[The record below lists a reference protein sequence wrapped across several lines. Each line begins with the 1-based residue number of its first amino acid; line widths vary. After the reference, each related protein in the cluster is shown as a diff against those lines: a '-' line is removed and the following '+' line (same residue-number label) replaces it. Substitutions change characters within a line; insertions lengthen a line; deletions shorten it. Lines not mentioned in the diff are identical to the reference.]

1 MIILQ
6 ANKIERSFAG
16 EVLFDNITLQVDE
29 RDRIALVGK
38 NGAGKS
44 TLLKILVG
52 EEEPTSGE
60 INKKKDISLSYLAQD
75 SRFESENTIY
85 DEMLHVFDDLR
96 RTEKQLRQ
104 MELEMGEK
112 SGEDLDKLM
121 ADYDRLSENFRQ
133 AGGFTYEADIR
144 AILNGFKFDESM
156 WQMKIAELSGGQNT
170 RLALAKMLLEKP
182 NLLVLDEPTNH
193 LDIETIAWLENYLV
207 NYSGALIIVSHD
219 RYFLD
224 KVATVTLDLTK
235 HSLDRYV
242 GNYSRFVELKEQKLA
257 TEAKNYEK
265 QQKEIAALEDFV
277 NRNLVRASTTKR
289 AQSRR
294 KQLEKM
300 ERLDKPESGKKSANM
315 TFQSEK
321 TSGNVVLTVENAAIG
336 YDGEILSEPINLDL
350 RKMNAVAIVGPNG
363 IGKST
368 FIKSIV
374 DQIPFIKGEKR
385 FGANVEVGYY
395 DQTQSKLT
403 PSNTVLDELWN
414 DFKLTPEV
422 EIRNRLGAFLF
433 SGDDVK
439 KSVGML
445 SGGEKARLLLA
456 KLSMENNNFLILDEP
471 TNHLDNDMVL
481 WLEEFLNSFR
491 GVLIMVTHDRY
502 FLDRVTN
509 KIVEIDKGKLYE
521 YDTNYSGFVE
531 LKVQREE
538 MELATERKRQSLLRV
553 EMEWMKQGIKAR
565 GTRQRAR
572 TERFEELKN
581 AKGPS
586 MQQNVEMDSISSRL
600 GKTTIELE
608 HISKGFGDKH
618 LINDFSYIF
627 LRDDRIGF
635 IGPNGCGKSTLMK
648 MIMGILKPDEGN
660 ITIGDTVK
668 IGYFAQENE
677 DMTGDI
683 RVIDYIKNVAEY
695 IQTTKGQTSASQ
707 MLDRFL
713 FPPELQYTP
722 LDKLSGGE
730 QRRLYLLKV
739 LMEAPNVLILDEP
752 TNDLDI
758 QTLTILEDYL
768 DTFAG
773 IVITVSHDRYFL
785 DRIVNRIF
793 AFEEGGHLKQYEGG
807 YTDYLEKVKPAAKPE
822 KSKPAKKENNGKKFQ
837 KEHQKK
843 LKFTYKEQKEF
854 ETIDDDIAKLEEK
867 LEQLDEEIME
877 NATNSGKLAELTE
890 QKESAQAELDE
901 KMDRWVY
908 LNDLAEQIANQ

>member
-1 MIILQ
+1 MMNIL
-6 ANKIERSFAG
+6 NIEHISKIYG
-16 EVLFDNITLQVDE
+16 EKVIFDDVSLGIHSGDKIGVIGVNGT
-29 RDRIALVGK
+29 GK
-38 NGAGKS
+38 T
-44 TLLKILVG
+44 TLLKIIAKIN
-52 EEEPTSGE
+52 EPDKGQ
-60 INKKKDISLSYLAQD
+60 IICGNGIRVSYLPQNPEFPKKQSILEYVMDGKEHQD
-75 SRFESENTIY
+75 WKTEKTILTKLGIY
-85 DEMLHVFDDLR
+85 D
-96 RTEKQLRQ
+96 
-104 MELEMGEK
+104 
-112 SGEDLDKLM
+112 
-121 ADYDRLSENFRQ
+121 
-133 AGGFTYEADIR
+133 
-144 AILNGFKFDESM
+144 FDEGCDH
-156 WQMKIAELSGGQNT
+156 LSGGQKK
-170 RLALAKMLLEKP
+170 RVALART
-182 NLLVLDEPTNH
+182 LVDPT
-193 LDIETIAWLENYLV
+193 
-207 NYSGALIIVSHD
+207 
-219 RYFLD
+219 
-224 KVATVTLDLTK
+224 
-235 HSLDRYV
+235 
-242 GNYSRFVELKEQKLA
+242 
-257 TEAKNYEK
+257 
-265 QQKEIAALEDFV
+265 
-277 NRNLVRASTTKR
+277 
-289 AQSRR
+289 
-294 KQLEKM
+294 
-300 ERLDKPESGKKSANM
+300 
-315 TFQSEK
+315 
-321 TSGNVVLTVENAAIG
+321 
-336 YDGEILSEPINLDL
+336 
-350 RKMNAVAIVGPNG
+350 
-363 IGKST
+363 
-368 FIKSIV
+368 
-374 DQIPFIKGEKR
+374 
-385 FGANVEVGYY
+385 EV
-395 DQTQSKLT
+395 
-403 PSNTVLDELWN
+403 
-414 DFKLTPEV
+414 
-422 EIRNRLGAFLF
+422 
-433 SGDDVK
+433 
-439 KSVGML
+439 
-445 SGGEKARLLLA
+445 
-456 KLSMENNNFLILDEP
+456 LILDEP

-491 GVLIMVTHDRY
+491 GVLVMVTHDRY

-695 IQTTKGQTSASQ
+695 IQTTKGQASASQ

>member
-1 MIILQ
+1 MNIL
-6 ANKIERSFAG
+6 NIEHISKIYG
-16 EVLFDNITLQVDE
+16 EKVIFDDVSLGIHSGDKIGVIGVNGT
-29 RDRIALVGK
+29 GK
-38 NGAGKS
+38 T
-44 TLLKILVG
+44 TLLKIIAKIN
-52 EEEPTSGE
+52 EPDKGQ
-60 INKKKDISLSYLAQD
+60 IICGNRIRVSYLPQNPEFPKKQSILEYVMDGKEHQD
-75 SRFESENTIY
+75 WKTESEAKTILTKLGIY
-85 DEMLHVFDDLR
+85 D
-96 RTEKQLRQ
+96 
-104 MELEMGEK
+104 
-112 SGEDLDKLM
+112 
-121 ADYDRLSENFRQ
+121 
-133 AGGFTYEADIR
+133 
-144 AILNGFKFDESM
+144 FDEGCDH
-156 WQMKIAELSGGQNT
+156 LSGGQKK
-170 RLALAKMLLEKP
+170 RVALART
-182 NLLVLDEPTNH
+182 LVDPT
-193 LDIETIAWLENYLV
+193 
-207 NYSGALIIVSHD
+207 
-219 RYFLD
+219 
-224 KVATVTLDLTK
+224 
-235 HSLDRYV
+235 
-242 GNYSRFVELKEQKLA
+242 
-257 TEAKNYEK
+257 
-265 QQKEIAALEDFV
+265 
-277 NRNLVRASTTKR
+277 
-289 AQSRR
+289 
-294 KQLEKM
+294 
-300 ERLDKPESGKKSANM
+300 
-315 TFQSEK
+315 
-321 TSGNVVLTVENAAIG
+321 
-336 YDGEILSEPINLDL
+336 
-350 RKMNAVAIVGPNG
+350 
-363 IGKST
+363 
-368 FIKSIV
+368 
-374 DQIPFIKGEKR
+374 
-385 FGANVEVGYY
+385 EV
-395 DQTQSKLT
+395 
-403 PSNTVLDELWN
+403 
-414 DFKLTPEV
+414 
-422 EIRNRLGAFLF
+422 
-433 SGDDVK
+433 
-439 KSVGML
+439 
-445 SGGEKARLLLA
+445 
-456 KLSMENNNFLILDEP
+456 LILDEP

-618 LINDFSYIF
+618 LINDFSYIV

-683 RVIDYIKNVAEY
+683 RVIDYIRNVAEY
-695 IQTTKGQTSASQ
+695 IQTTKGQASASQ

-807 YTDYLEKVKPAAKPE
+807 YTDYLEKVRPIAKQE
-822 KSKPAKKENNGKKFQ
+822 KSKLEKKENNGKKFR

-867 LEQLDEEIME
+867 IEQLDEEIME
-877 NATNSGKLAELTE
+877 NATNSGKLAELTQ
-890 QKESAQAELDE
+890 QKEETEEALNK

>member
-1 MIILQ
+1 MMNIL
-6 ANKIERSFAG
+6 NIEHISKIYG
-16 EVLFDNITLQVDE
+16 EKVIFDDVSLGIHSGDKIGVIGVNGT
-29 RDRIALVGK
+29 GK
-38 NGAGKS
+38 T
-44 TLLKILVG
+44 TLLKIIAKIN
-52 EEEPTSGE
+52 EPDKGQ
-60 INKKKDISLSYLAQD
+60 IICGNGIRVSYLPQNPEFPKKQSILEYVMDGKEHQD
-75 SRFESENTIY
+75 WKTESEAKTILTKLGIY
-85 DEMLHVFDDLR
+85 D
-96 RTEKQLRQ
+96 
-104 MELEMGEK
+104 
-112 SGEDLDKLM
+112 
-121 ADYDRLSENFRQ
+121 
-133 AGGFTYEADIR
+133 
-144 AILNGFKFDESM
+144 FDEGCDH
-156 WQMKIAELSGGQNT
+156 LSGGQKK
-170 RLALAKMLLEKP
+170 RVALART
-182 NLLVLDEPTNH
+182 LVDPT
-193 LDIETIAWLENYLV
+193 
-207 NYSGALIIVSHD
+207 
-219 RYFLD
+219 
-224 KVATVTLDLTK
+224 
-235 HSLDRYV
+235 
-242 GNYSRFVELKEQKLA
+242 
-257 TEAKNYEK
+257 
-265 QQKEIAALEDFV
+265 
-277 NRNLVRASTTKR
+277 
-289 AQSRR
+289 
-294 KQLEKM
+294 
-300 ERLDKPESGKKSANM
+300 
-315 TFQSEK
+315 
-321 TSGNVVLTVENAAIG
+321 
-336 YDGEILSEPINLDL
+336 
-350 RKMNAVAIVGPNG
+350 
-363 IGKST
+363 
-368 FIKSIV
+368 
-374 DQIPFIKGEKR
+374 
-385 FGANVEVGYY
+385 EV
-395 DQTQSKLT
+395 
-403 PSNTVLDELWN
+403 
-414 DFKLTPEV
+414 
-422 EIRNRLGAFLF
+422 
-433 SGDDVK
+433 
-439 KSVGML
+439 
-445 SGGEKARLLLA
+445 
-456 KLSMENNNFLILDEP
+456 LILDEP

-677 DMTGDI
+677 DVTGDI

-695 IQTTKGQTSASQ
+695 IQTTKGQASASQ

>member
-1 MIILQ
+1 MNIL
-6 ANKIERSFAG
+6 NIEHISKIYG
-16 EVLFDNITLQVDE
+16 EKVIFDDVSLGIHSGDKIGVIGVNGT
-29 RDRIALVGK
+29 GK
-38 NGAGKS
+38 T
-44 TLLKILVG
+44 TLLKIIAKIN
-52 EEEPTSGE
+52 EPDKGQ
-60 INKKKDISLSYLAQD
+60 IICGNGIRVSYLPQNPEFPKKQSILEYVMDGKEHQD
-75 SRFESENTIY
+75 WKTESEAKTILTKLGIY
-85 DEMLHVFDDLR
+85 D
-96 RTEKQLRQ
+96 
-104 MELEMGEK
+104 
-112 SGEDLDKLM
+112 
-121 ADYDRLSENFRQ
+121 
-133 AGGFTYEADIR
+133 
-144 AILNGFKFDESM
+144 FDEGCDH
-156 WQMKIAELSGGQNT
+156 LSGGQKK
-170 RLALAKMLLEKP
+170 RVALART
-182 NLLVLDEPTNH
+182 LVDPT
-193 LDIETIAWLENYLV
+193 
-207 NYSGALIIVSHD
+207 
-219 RYFLD
+219 
-224 KVATVTLDLTK
+224 
-235 HSLDRYV
+235 
-242 GNYSRFVELKEQKLA
+242 
-257 TEAKNYEK
+257 
-265 QQKEIAALEDFV
+265 
-277 NRNLVRASTTKR
+277 
-289 AQSRR
+289 
-294 KQLEKM
+294 
-300 ERLDKPESGKKSANM
+300 
-315 TFQSEK
+315 
-321 TSGNVVLTVENAAIG
+321 
-336 YDGEILSEPINLDL
+336 
-350 RKMNAVAIVGPNG
+350 
-363 IGKST
+363 
-368 FIKSIV
+368 
-374 DQIPFIKGEKR
+374 
-385 FGANVEVGYY
+385 EV
-395 DQTQSKLT
+395 
-403 PSNTVLDELWN
+403 
-414 DFKLTPEV
+414 
-422 EIRNRLGAFLF
+422 
-433 SGDDVK
+433 
-439 KSVGML
+439 
-445 SGGEKARLLLA
+445 
-456 KLSMENNNFLILDEP
+456 LILDEP

-695 IQTTKGQTSASQ
+695 IQTTKGQASASQ

-773 IVITVSHDRYFL
+773 IVLTVSHDRYFL

-807 YTDYLEKVKPAAKPE
+807 YTDYLEKVKPIAKQENSKPE
-822 KSKPAKKENNGKKFQ
+822 KKENNGKKFQ

>member
-1 MIILQ
+1 MNIL
-6 ANKIERSFAG
+6 NIEHISKIYG
-16 EVLFDNITLQVDE
+16 EKVIFDDVSLGIHSGDKIGVIGVNGT
-29 RDRIALVGK
+29 GK
-38 NGAGKS
+38 T
-44 TLLKILVG
+44 TLLKIIAKIN
-52 EEEPTSGE
+52 EPDKGQ
-60 INKKKDISLSYLAQD
+60 IICGNGIRVSYLPQNPEFPKKQSILEYVMDGKEHQD
-75 SRFESENTIY
+75 WKTESEAKKILTKLGIY
-85 DEMLHVFDDLR
+85 D
-96 RTEKQLRQ
+96 
-104 MELEMGEK
+104 
-112 SGEDLDKLM
+112 
-121 ADYDRLSENFRQ
+121 
-133 AGGFTYEADIR
+133 
-144 AILNGFKFDESM
+144 FDEGCDH
-156 WQMKIAELSGGQNT
+156 LSGGQKK
-170 RLALAKMLLEKP
+170 RVALART
-182 NLLVLDEPTNH
+182 LVDPT
-193 LDIETIAWLENYLV
+193 
-207 NYSGALIIVSHD
+207 
-219 RYFLD
+219 
-224 KVATVTLDLTK
+224 
-235 HSLDRYV
+235 
-242 GNYSRFVELKEQKLA
+242 
-257 TEAKNYEK
+257 
-265 QQKEIAALEDFV
+265 
-277 NRNLVRASTTKR
+277 
-289 AQSRR
+289 
-294 KQLEKM
+294 
-300 ERLDKPESGKKSANM
+300 
-315 TFQSEK
+315 
-321 TSGNVVLTVENAAIG
+321 
-336 YDGEILSEPINLDL
+336 
-350 RKMNAVAIVGPNG
+350 
-363 IGKST
+363 
-368 FIKSIV
+368 
-374 DQIPFIKGEKR
+374 
-385 FGANVEVGYY
+385 EV
-395 DQTQSKLT
+395 
-403 PSNTVLDELWN
+403 
-414 DFKLTPEV
+414 
-422 EIRNRLGAFLF
+422 
-433 SGDDVK
+433 
-439 KSVGML
+439 
-445 SGGEKARLLLA
+445 
-456 KLSMENNNFLILDEP
+456 LILDEP

-581 AKGPS
+581 AKGPA

-600 GKTTIELE
+600 GKTTIQLE

-618 LINDFSYIF
+618 LINDFSYIV

-648 MIMGILKPDEGN
+648 MIMGILQPDEGN

-683 RVIDYIKNVAEY
+683 RVIDYIRNVAEY
-695 IQTTKGQTSASQ
+695 IQTTKGQASASQ

-807 YTDYLEKVKPAAKPE
+807 YTDYLEKVKPTAKQE
-822 KSKPAKKENNGKKFQ
+822 KSKPEKKENNGKKFQ

-867 LEQLDEEIME
+867 IEQLDEEIME
-877 NATNSGKLAELTE
+877 NATNSGKLAELTQ
-890 QKESAQAELDE
+890 QKEETEEALNE

>member
-1 MIILQ
+1 MNIL
-6 ANKIERSFAG
+6 NIEHISKIYG
-16 EVLFDNITLQVDE
+16 EKVIFDDVSLGIHSGDKIGVIGVNGT
-29 RDRIALVGK
+29 GK
-38 NGAGKS
+38 T
-44 TLLKILVG
+44 TLLKIIAKIN
-52 EEEPTSGE
+52 EPDKGQ
-60 INKKKDISLSYLAQD
+60 IICGNRIRVSYLPQNPEFPKKQSILEYVMDGKEHQD
-75 SRFESENTIY
+75 WKTESEAKTILTKLGIY
-85 DEMLHVFDDLR
+85 D
-96 RTEKQLRQ
+96 
-104 MELEMGEK
+104 
-112 SGEDLDKLM
+112 
-121 ADYDRLSENFRQ
+121 
-133 AGGFTYEADIR
+133 
-144 AILNGFKFDESM
+144 FDEGCDH
-156 WQMKIAELSGGQNT
+156 LSGGQKK
-170 RLALAKMLLEKP
+170 RVALART
-182 NLLVLDEPTNH
+182 LVDPT
-193 LDIETIAWLENYLV
+193 
-207 NYSGALIIVSHD
+207 
-219 RYFLD
+219 
-224 KVATVTLDLTK
+224 
-235 HSLDRYV
+235 
-242 GNYSRFVELKEQKLA
+242 
-257 TEAKNYEK
+257 
-265 QQKEIAALEDFV
+265 
-277 NRNLVRASTTKR
+277 
-289 AQSRR
+289 
-294 KQLEKM
+294 
-300 ERLDKPESGKKSANM
+300 
-315 TFQSEK
+315 
-321 TSGNVVLTVENAAIG
+321 
-336 YDGEILSEPINLDL
+336 
-350 RKMNAVAIVGPNG
+350 
-363 IGKST
+363 
-368 FIKSIV
+368 
-374 DQIPFIKGEKR
+374 
-385 FGANVEVGYY
+385 EV
-395 DQTQSKLT
+395 
-403 PSNTVLDELWN
+403 
-414 DFKLTPEV
+414 
-422 EIRNRLGAFLF
+422 
-433 SGDDVK
+433 
-439 KSVGML
+439 
-445 SGGEKARLLLA
+445 
-456 KLSMENNNFLILDEP
+456 LILDEP

-618 LINDFSYIF
+618 LINDFSYIV

-683 RVIDYIKNVAEY
+683 RVIDYIRNVAEY
-695 IQTTKGQTSASQ
+695 IQTTKGQASASQ

-807 YTDYLEKVKPAAKPE
+807 YTDYLEKVKPIAKQE
-822 KSKPAKKENNGKKFQ
+822 KSKLEKKENNRKKFR

-867 LEQLDEEIME
+867 IEQLDEEIME
-877 NATNSGKLAELTE
+877 NATNSGKLAELTQ
-890 QKESAQAELDE
+890 QKEETEEALNK

>member
-1 MIILQ
+1 MNIL
-6 ANKIERSFAG
+6 NIEHISKIYG
-16 EVLFDNITLQVDE
+16 EKVIFDDVSLGIHSGDKIGVIGVNGT
-29 RDRIALVGK
+29 GK
-38 NGAGKS
+38 T
-44 TLLKILVG
+44 TLLKIIAKIN
-52 EEEPTSGE
+52 EPDKGQ
-60 INKKKDISLSYLAQD
+60 IICGNGIRVSYLPQNPEFPKKQSILEYVMDGKEHQD
-75 SRFESENTIY
+75 WKTESEAKTILTKLGIY
-85 DEMLHVFDDLR
+85 D
-96 RTEKQLRQ
+96 
-104 MELEMGEK
+104 
-112 SGEDLDKLM
+112 
-121 ADYDRLSENFRQ
+121 
-133 AGGFTYEADIR
+133 
-144 AILNGFKFDESM
+144 FDEGCDH
-156 WQMKIAELSGGQNT
+156 LSGGQKK
-170 RLALAKMLLEKP
+170 RVALART
-182 NLLVLDEPTNH
+182 LVDPT
-193 LDIETIAWLENYLV
+193 
-207 NYSGALIIVSHD
+207 
-219 RYFLD
+219 
-224 KVATVTLDLTK
+224 
-235 HSLDRYV
+235 
-242 GNYSRFVELKEQKLA
+242 
-257 TEAKNYEK
+257 
-265 QQKEIAALEDFV
+265 
-277 NRNLVRASTTKR
+277 
-289 AQSRR
+289 
-294 KQLEKM
+294 
-300 ERLDKPESGKKSANM
+300 
-315 TFQSEK
+315 
-321 TSGNVVLTVENAAIG
+321 
-336 YDGEILSEPINLDL
+336 
-350 RKMNAVAIVGPNG
+350 
-363 IGKST
+363 
-368 FIKSIV
+368 
-374 DQIPFIKGEKR
+374 
-385 FGANVEVGYY
+385 EV
-395 DQTQSKLT
+395 
-403 PSNTVLDELWN
+403 
-414 DFKLTPEV
+414 
-422 EIRNRLGAFLF
+422 
-433 SGDDVK
+433 
-439 KSVGML
+439 
-445 SGGEKARLLLA
+445 
-456 KLSMENNNFLILDEP
+456 LILDEP

-618 LINDFSYIF
+618 LINDFSYIV

-683 RVIDYIKNVAEY
+683 RVIDYIRNVAEY
-695 IQTTKGQTSASQ
+695 IQTTKGQASASQ

-807 YTDYLEKVKPAAKPE
+807 YTDYLEKVKPVAKPE

-890 QKESAQAELDE
+890 QKEETEEALNE

-908 LNDLAEQIANQ
+908 LNDLAEQIENQ

>member
-1 MIILQ
+1 MMNIL
-6 ANKIERSFAG
+6 NIEHISKIYG
-16 EVLFDNITLQVDE
+16 EKVIFDDVSLGIHSGDKIGVIGVNGT
-29 RDRIALVGK
+29 GK
-38 NGAGKS
+38 T
-44 TLLKILVG
+44 TLLKIIAKIN
-52 EEEPTSGE
+52 EPDKGQ
-60 INKKKDISLSYLAQD
+60 IICGNGIRVSYLPQNPEFPKKQSILEYVMDGKEHQD
-75 SRFESENTIY
+75 WKTESEAKTILTKLGIY
-85 DEMLHVFDDLR
+85 D
-96 RTEKQLRQ
+96 
-104 MELEMGEK
+104 
-112 SGEDLDKLM
+112 
-121 ADYDRLSENFRQ
+121 
-133 AGGFTYEADIR
+133 
-144 AILNGFKFDESM
+144 FDEGCDH
-156 WQMKIAELSGGQNT
+156 LSGGQKK
-170 RLALAKMLLEKP
+170 RVALART
-182 NLLVLDEPTNH
+182 LVDPT
-193 LDIETIAWLENYLV
+193 
-207 NYSGALIIVSHD
+207 
-219 RYFLD
+219 
-224 KVATVTLDLTK
+224 
-235 HSLDRYV
+235 
-242 GNYSRFVELKEQKLA
+242 
-257 TEAKNYEK
+257 
-265 QQKEIAALEDFV
+265 
-277 NRNLVRASTTKR
+277 
-289 AQSRR
+289 
-294 KQLEKM
+294 
-300 ERLDKPESGKKSANM
+300 
-315 TFQSEK
+315 
-321 TSGNVVLTVENAAIG
+321 
-336 YDGEILSEPINLDL
+336 
-350 RKMNAVAIVGPNG
+350 
-363 IGKST
+363 
-368 FIKSIV
+368 
-374 DQIPFIKGEKR
+374 
-385 FGANVEVGYY
+385 EV
-395 DQTQSKLT
+395 
-403 PSNTVLDELWN
+403 
-414 DFKLTPEV
+414 
-422 EIRNRLGAFLF
+422 
-433 SGDDVK
+433 
-439 KSVGML
+439 
-445 SGGEKARLLLA
+445 
-456 KLSMENNNFLILDEP
+456 LILDEP

-695 IQTTKGQTSASQ
+695 IQTTKGQASASK

>member
-1 MIILQ
+1 MNIL
-6 ANKIERSFAG
+6 NIEHISKIYG
-16 EVLFDNITLQVDE
+16 EKVIFDDVSLGIHSGDKIGVIGVNGT
-29 RDRIALVGK
+29 GK
-38 NGAGKS
+38 T
-44 TLLKILVG
+44 TLLKIIAKIN
-52 EEEPTSGE
+52 EPDKGQ
-60 INKKKDISLSYLAQD
+60 IICGNRIRVSYLPQNPEFPKKQSILEYVMDGKEHQD
-75 SRFESENTIY
+75 WKTESEAKTILTKLGIY
-85 DEMLHVFDDLR
+85 D
-96 RTEKQLRQ
+96 
-104 MELEMGEK
+104 
-112 SGEDLDKLM
+112 
-121 ADYDRLSENFRQ
+121 
-133 AGGFTYEADIR
+133 
-144 AILNGFKFDESM
+144 FDEGCNH
-156 WQMKIAELSGGQNT
+156 LSGGQKK
-170 RLALAKMLLEKP
+170 RVALART
-182 NLLVLDEPTNH
+182 LVDPT
-193 LDIETIAWLENYLV
+193 
-207 NYSGALIIVSHD
+207 
-219 RYFLD
+219 
-224 KVATVTLDLTK
+224 
-235 HSLDRYV
+235 
-242 GNYSRFVELKEQKLA
+242 
-257 TEAKNYEK
+257 
-265 QQKEIAALEDFV
+265 
-277 NRNLVRASTTKR
+277 
-289 AQSRR
+289 
-294 KQLEKM
+294 
-300 ERLDKPESGKKSANM
+300 
-315 TFQSEK
+315 
-321 TSGNVVLTVENAAIG
+321 
-336 YDGEILSEPINLDL
+336 
-350 RKMNAVAIVGPNG
+350 
-363 IGKST
+363 
-368 FIKSIV
+368 
-374 DQIPFIKGEKR
+374 
-385 FGANVEVGYY
+385 EV
-395 DQTQSKLT
+395 
-403 PSNTVLDELWN
+403 
-414 DFKLTPEV
+414 
-422 EIRNRLGAFLF
+422 
-433 SGDDVK
+433 
-439 KSVGML
+439 
-445 SGGEKARLLLA
+445 
-456 KLSMENNNFLILDEP
+456 LILDEP

-618 LINDFSYIF
+618 LINDFSYIV

-635 IGPNGCGKSTLMK
+635 IGSNGCGKSTLMK

-683 RVIDYIKNVAEY
+683 RVIDYIRNVAEY
-695 IQTTKGQTSASQ
+695 IQTTKGQASASQ

-807 YTDYLEKVKPAAKPE
+807 YTDYLEKVKPIAKQE
-822 KSKPAKKENNGKKFQ
+822 KSKLEKKENNGKKFR

-867 LEQLDEEIME
+867 IEQLDEEIME
-877 NATNSGKLAELTE
+877 NATNSGKLAELTQ
-890 QKESAQAELDE
+890 QKEETEEALNK

>member
-1 MIILQ
+1 MNIL
-6 ANKIERSFAG
+6 NIEHISKIYG
-16 EVLFDNITLQVDE
+16 EKVIFDDVSLGIHSGDKIGVIGVNGT
-29 RDRIALVGK
+29 GK
-38 NGAGKS
+38 T
-44 TLLKILVG
+44 TLLKIIAKIN
-52 EEEPTSGE
+52 EPDKGQ
-60 INKKKDISLSYLAQD
+60 IICGNRIRVSYLPQNPEFPKKQSILEYVMDGKEHQD
-75 SRFESENTIY
+75 WKTESEAKTILTKLGIY
-85 DEMLHVFDDLR
+85 D
-96 RTEKQLRQ
+96 
-104 MELEMGEK
+104 
-112 SGEDLDKLM
+112 
-121 ADYDRLSENFRQ
+121 
-133 AGGFTYEADIR
+133 
-144 AILNGFKFDESM
+144 FDEGCDH
-156 WQMKIAELSGGQNT
+156 LSGGQKK
-170 RLALAKMLLEKP
+170 RVALART
-182 NLLVLDEPTNH
+182 LVDPT
-193 LDIETIAWLENYLV
+193 
-207 NYSGALIIVSHD
+207 
-219 RYFLD
+219 
-224 KVATVTLDLTK
+224 
-235 HSLDRYV
+235 
-242 GNYSRFVELKEQKLA
+242 
-257 TEAKNYEK
+257 
-265 QQKEIAALEDFV
+265 
-277 NRNLVRASTTKR
+277 
-289 AQSRR
+289 
-294 KQLEKM
+294 
-300 ERLDKPESGKKSANM
+300 
-315 TFQSEK
+315 
-321 TSGNVVLTVENAAIG
+321 
-336 YDGEILSEPINLDL
+336 
-350 RKMNAVAIVGPNG
+350 
-363 IGKST
+363 
-368 FIKSIV
+368 
-374 DQIPFIKGEKR
+374 
-385 FGANVEVGYY
+385 EV
-395 DQTQSKLT
+395 
-403 PSNTVLDELWN
+403 
-414 DFKLTPEV
+414 
-422 EIRNRLGAFLF
+422 
-433 SGDDVK
+433 
-439 KSVGML
+439 
-445 SGGEKARLLLA
+445 
-456 KLSMENNNFLILDEP
+456 LILDEP

-618 LINDFSYIF
+618 LINDFSYIV

-683 RVIDYIKNVAEY
+683 RVIDYIRNVAEY
-695 IQTTKGQTSASQ
+695 IQTTKGQASASQ

-807 YTDYLEKVKPAAKPE
+807 YTDYLEKVKPIAKQE
-822 KSKPAKKENNGKKFQ
+822 KSKLEKKENNGKKFR

-854 ETIDDDIAKLEEK
+854 ETIDDDIAKLEGK
-867 LEQLDEEIME
+867 IEQLDEEIME
-877 NATNSGKLAELTE
+877 NATNSGKLAELTQ
-890 QKESAQAELDE
+890 QKEETEEALNE